1 VLVLRVKLPIE
12 GTRRLY
18 TTLYLLLLLLA
29 VLALMGY
36 GFIAIGVASYF
47 LVVVALCYSYVAL
60 TSSSTT
66 CSLTDISV
74 DLDRGKATLKAEL
87 ELGCRPTCY
96 GLKVML
102 DLPSQLAVEAS
113 TYRAKVTLPESSGK
127 LTLSIP
133 IARRTG
139 LHVVGPLMVV
149 AVDPLGLL
157 RRVTYVRETLVI
169 KIPPEIAVAPL
180 AKWYGIMRAS
190 SGARTLT
197 PGQGLEYHST
207 RDYEPGDELRTV
219 DWKATA
225 RIGKLFVKT
234 FEVETPI
241 KALLLVDAL
250 PHMFVG
256 SPKSLFE
263 HCAELA
269 VALAT
274 YLLKRGDTVEVVVVS
289 EDGVKRSGEL
299 RSITKLS
306 NVLEFLASVRWP
318 KMSPY
323 TMVEPKPMGRAIEM
337 LRNSLASVSV
347 VVVLTSTLGSSTRL
361 RELELLSSYSRSRG
375 TDLLV
380 VVPIASFFSAR
391 SSLEDALYKVL
402 RFGIIS
408 REIHAVEA
416 IRKLNLKVI
425 ALTPSKALE
434 RAIAE
439 LEKLRKV
446 KVL

>member
-96 GLKVML
+96 GLEVML

>member
-1 VLVLRVKLPIE
+1 MLVLRVKLPIE

>member
-1 VLVLRVKLPIE
+1 MLVLRVKLPTE

-18 TTLYLLLLLLA
+18 TTLYLLLLLLV

-36 GFIAIGVASYF
+36 GFIAIGVISYF

-66 CSLTDISV
+66 CSLTATSV
-74 DLDRGKATLKAEL
+74 ELDRGKATLKVEL
-87 ELGCRPTCY
+87 ELSCRPTCY
-96 GLKVML
+96 GLEVML
-102 DLPSQLAVEAS
+102 DLPSQLAVEAP

-157 RRVTYVRETLVI
+157 RRVTYVREALVI

-180 AKWYGIMRAS
+180 TKWYGIMRAS

-306 NVLEFLASVRWP
+306 NVLEFLASIRWP

-337 LRNSLASVSV
+337 LRDSLASVSV

-361 RELELLSSYSRSRG
+361 RELELLSSYSRGRG

-425 ALTPSKALE
+425 ALIPSKALE